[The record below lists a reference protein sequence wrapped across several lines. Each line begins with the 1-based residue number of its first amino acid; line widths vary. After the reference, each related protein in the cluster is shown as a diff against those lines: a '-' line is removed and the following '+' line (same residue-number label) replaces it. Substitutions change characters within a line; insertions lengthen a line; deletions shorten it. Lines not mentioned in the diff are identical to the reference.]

1 MQYVSRDFVEAQDTA
16 GHLDYALRA
25 TDFALRLLP
34 IGKTTIVVY
43 VDAVKVRGQEFSA
56 SGRFMRFNKWNEWQ
70 DFEPR
75 TETKS
80 QGSHQFQ
87 VRHKGGVYGDAPP
100 VATEKIRGTIGRL
113 VASWVSE
120 HGREMD
126 EAETIRL
133 NNAAANAQSD
143 VLDAAVQV
151 GLAQARLNV
160 IEDQIEKWSAEA
172 EQNEMNR

>member
-1 MQYVSRDFVEAQDTA
+1 
-16 GHLDYALRA
+16 
-25 TDFALRLLP
+25 
-34 IGKTTIVVY
+34 
-43 VDAVKVRGQEFSA
+43 
-56 SGRFMRFNKWNEWQ
+56 
-70 DFEPR
+70 
-75 TETKS
+75 
-80 QGSHQFQ
+80 
-87 VRHKGGVYGDAPP
+87 
-100 VATEKIRGTIGRL
+100 
-113 VASWVSE
+113 
-120 HGREMD
+120 MD